1 VIRLQDEKIR
11 VEELLEAVG
20 SDADGA
26 VALFLGVVR
35 DKNRGRRVLYLEYV
49 AYAEMAEAEM
59 SELVRQA
66 RERFE
71 ISAVALVHRT
81 GKLEIGEASVGL
93 AVAAP
98 HRAAAFD
105 ACRFVI
111 DTLKR
116 TVPIWK
122 KEFFEGGEVW
132 IEGAGE
138 TQA

>member
-1 VIRLQDEKIR
+1 VIRLQSGEIR
-11 VEELLEAVG
+11 VDEVLAAVG
-20 SDADGA
+20 AERDGA
-26 VALFLGVVR
+26 VALFLGIVR
-35 DKNRGRRVLYLEYV
+35 DHSRGRRVLHLEYE
-49 AYAEMAEAEM
+49 AYPEMAESEMAALAAAAE
-59 SELVRQA
+59 R
-66 RERFE
+66 RFE

-81 GKLEIGEASVGL
+81 GRLEIGEVSVAA

-98 HRAAAFD
+98 HRSAAFD

-122 KEFFEGGEVW
+122 KEVFEGGEVW